1 MDSRASNTVWVMLG
15 FTPDRQHCS
24 DCGKELFSGDSVG
37 LSIIIERA
45 PVIDA
50 PTLELVCKVC
60 AGASPEA
67 EPPST

>member
-15 FTPDRQHCS
+15 FTPDHQHCS
-24 DCGKELFSGDSVG
+24 DCGAELLCGDTAG
-37 LSIIIERA
+37 LSIIINRA
-45 PVIDA
+45 PVIDS

-60 AGASPEA
+60 AGAPPQA